1 MAGAKRKPSAA
12 ELERIYDDHAAGMFA
27 HAMSLLRDEA
37 AARDILQD
45 LFLKL
50 ADGRADPGTM
60 ENPRAYLLRMVHH
73 AAIDLMRRS
82 KVRTDHATA
91 KESHGDL
98 LQPCADPDR
107 EAFRQR
113 LEQAL
118 RELPA
123 EQREVVVLKLWQEHT
138 FEEISAI
145 CGIPMNTAAS
155 RYRYALDK
163 LRNLLRPLYE
173 EL

>member
-1 MAGAKRKPSAA
+1 MAGAKRKPSPE
-12 ELERIYDDHAAGMFA
+12 ELERIYDDHATAMFA

-50 ADGRADPGTM
+50 AEGRADLSMM
-60 ENPRAYLLRMVHH
+60 ENQRSYLLRMVHH
-73 AAIDLMRRS
+73 AAVDLMRRNT
-82 KVRTDHATA
+82 VRTNHAT
-91 KESHGDL
+91 KNHGDL

-113 LEQAL
+113 LEEAL
-118 RELPA
+118 AGLPS
-123 EQREVVVLKLWQEHT
+123 EQREVVVLKLWQERT
-138 FEEISAI
+138 FEEISDI